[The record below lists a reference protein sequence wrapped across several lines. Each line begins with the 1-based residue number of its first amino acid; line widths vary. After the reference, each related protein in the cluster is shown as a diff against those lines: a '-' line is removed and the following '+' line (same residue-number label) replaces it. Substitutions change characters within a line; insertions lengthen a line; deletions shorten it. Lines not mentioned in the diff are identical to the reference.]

1 MFVELNVTR
10 LKPIDLLR
18 LQHGYQMHGQTLQ
31 ANSSK
36 IFIFLCYNA
45 IYYAVIFKSR

>member
-1 MFVELNVTR
+1 MLVELNVTR

-18 LQHGYQMHGQTLQ
+18 LQHGYQMHGQKLQ

-36 IFIFLCYNA
+36 IFML
-45 IYYAVIFKSR
+45 